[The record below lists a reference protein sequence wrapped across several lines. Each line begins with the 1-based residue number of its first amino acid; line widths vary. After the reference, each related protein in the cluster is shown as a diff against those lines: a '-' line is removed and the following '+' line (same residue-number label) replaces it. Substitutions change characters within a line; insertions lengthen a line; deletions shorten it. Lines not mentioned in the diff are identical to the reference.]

1 MSKSNPTLK
10 SDYNVIMRLRDRRVQ
25 GIHIPSDSK
34 FMVSFEGSMLLIRLR
49 EDPMAFCVVDDDP
62 RGMTEAALLLHYSPS
77 SLDAARTAVR
87 WALRDGGSDGLP
99 IHQRVVE
106 LLQDENEGS
115 LLPTLQRIQI
125 ARASDAVL
133 KVTWQAQDG
142 AEIVRWFDAHEL
154 TKLSDDA
161 LVAVFCTGN
170 LAEGERLPDEPEY
183 TRWQYLKAAFTGRLE
198 CAS

>member
-25 GIHIPSDSK
+25 GIPIPSDSK
-34 FMVSFEGSMLLIRLR
+34 FTVGFEGNMLIVRLR
-49 EDPMAFCVVDDDP
+49 EDPGTFCVVDDDP
-62 RGMTEAALLLHYSPS
+62 RGMTEAALLLLHAPS

-87 WALRDGGSDGLP
+87 WALREGGADGLP

-115 LLPTLQRIQI
+115 LLPVLQRIQI
-125 ARASDAVL
+125 SRAYDAVL

-161 LVAVFCTGN
+161 LVDVFCTGN
-170 LAEGERLPDEPEY
+170 LAEGERLPDEPER

-198 CAS
+198 

>member
-1 MSKSNPTLK
+1 MSKSNPELK
-10 SDYNVIMRLRDRRVQ
+10 SDYNVIMRLRDRHVQ
-25 GIHIPSDSK
+25 GVPRDSK
-34 FMVSFEGSMLLIRLR
+34 FTVSFEGNMLIVRLR
-49 EDPMAFCVVDDDP
+49 EDPGTFCVVDDDP
-62 RGMTEAALLLHYSPS
+62 RGMTEAALLLHYAPS

-87 WALRDGGSDGLP
+87 WALREGGADGLP

-115 LLPTLQRIQI
+115 LLPVLQSIQL
-125 ARASDAVL
+125 ARASDSVL

-142 AEIVRWFDAHEL
+142 AEIVRWFDAREL

-161 LVAVFCTGN
+161 LVDVLCTGN

-183 TRWQYLKAAFTGRLE
+183 GRWQYLKAFFTGELK
-198 CAS
+198 